1 MEGHGYEAYC
11 HMPMGVQGAPSCFN
25 DLTAQALHDIM
36 LKLLLEL
43 YADDGSMA
51 GDDFLELLGQLCMF
65 FEHCHKMSLS
75 LSPSKTMLFFT
86 ELVFGGSWVGHCP
99 TI

>member
-51 GDDFLELLGQLCMF
+51 GDVTVGLPPIHF
-65 FEHCHKMSLS
+65 
-75 LSPSKTMLFFT
+75 FFT
-86 ELVFGGSWVGHCP
+86 HCI
-99 TI
+99 TSRSLIAVAR